1 MSAERAAFDNPGVDP
16 SPPLR
21 VRLSSPALGDELV
34 RALAAGDC
42 LCARTG
48 DHTFVVLHRAASD
61 EAAARVE
68 LGFFLRA
75 WSSRRGVSAELV

>member
-1 MSAERAAFDNPGVDP
+1 V
-16 SPPLR
+16 
-21 VRLSSPALGDELV
+21 
-34 RALAAGDC
+34 LAAGDC

-48 DHTFVVLHRAASD
+48 DHTLVVLHRAASD
-61 EAAARVE
+61 EAEARVE

>member
-1 MSAERAAFDNPGVDP
+1 MDP

-21 VRLSSPALGDELV
+21 VRLSSPALGEDLV
-34 RALAAGDC
+34 EALVAGDC

-48 DHTFVVLHRAASD
+48 DNTLVVLHRAASD
-61 EAAARVE
+61 EAEARLE

-75 WSSRRGVSAELV
+75 WSNTRGATAELV